1 MLGALSETQLALA
14 VTLLII
20 VGVVRELFFSP
31 LRAFPGPVVA
41 RFTNFWRAFLTT
53 RGNVDSVTRGWHQ
66 KWGTAV
72 RIGPN
77 AISLSDP
84 SLIRVVYASTSRNAW
99 RKGDMYRIND
109 VMINGERISNVFN
122 TQDETLHAKLARPIG
137 GFWAL
142 SKILD
147 MELLMDET
155 IQAFTNKLGTAFAD
169 ATSGTSTSICM
180 MDDWLTYFAWDCAAN
195 ISFGRHYGFIDQGK
209 DVEDM
214 IAGSAA
220 GLRYFAPVS
229 QIPWLDNWLDKNPV
243 LRIGPRPLVKGFM
256 YTVRLVSEYQRKLA
270 DGTLERKSV
279 DSFIDKYHGL
289 KNGHDFVDDNQVIHW
304 LMLNILAGG
313 DSTAGALRP
322 IVYHLG
328 KQPEAQARLQSELD
342 GAQVAVPAQWK
353 DIQHLAYLDAVV
365 REASRANPAVG
376 LMFERQVPAGGFQL
390 PDGRFIPQG
399 TTVGINP
406 TVVTR
411 DVAVFGDHVDDF
423 IPERWLQRPQESDDN
438 FAFRRRRMEEAAD
451 LMFGAGSRVC
461 MGKALAKVEM
471 YKLTATLFAL
481 FHFSLP
487 DINHEWTHRN
497 AWFMYQQD
505 MPMIIR
511 RRGV

>member
-1 MLGALSETQLALA
+1 MT
-14 VTLLII
+14 
-20 VGVVRELFFSP
+20 
-31 LRAFPGPVVA
+31 
-41 RFTNFWRAFLTT
+41 
-53 RGNVDSVTRGWHQ
+53 
-66 KWGTAV
+66 
-72 RIGPN
+72 
-77 AISLSDP
+77 
-84 SLIRVVYASTSRNAW
+84 TSRQL
-99 RKGDMYRIND
+99 
-109 VMINGERISNVFN
+109 V
-122 TQDETLHAKLARPIG
+122 
-137 GFWAL
+137 
-142 SKILD
+142 
-147 MELLMDET
+147 
-155 IQAFTNKLGTAFAD
+155 
-169 ATSGTSTSICM
+169 
-180 MDDWLTYFAWDCAAN
+180 AWDCAAN

-220 GLRYFAPVS
+220 GLRYFAPVRRARHGYHSPMCCALIFSSSSAHGLMIDTNNGSALHGQVS

-481 FHFSLP
+481 FHV
-487 DINHEWTHRN
+487 R
-497 AWFMYQQD
+497 
-505 MPMIIR
+505 
-511 RRGV
+511 